1 MQPKKLI
8 QTYKDLLPVLFI
20 GIFSFAINYHYGFI
34 GIMPMDN
41 TVLYNGGYR
50 VLNGYIPFSD
60 YWLVTGPLLDY
71 LNALFF
77 LILGVSWKTFIIHSS
92 FFNLLI
98 ALASYFLFFQ
108 LGLSKKFSLFYSLL
122 ISILFYPVVGTPFV
136 DHHSTF
142 FLILAFYTF
151 IFSIK
156 KKDYIYFIYI
166 PIFFCLSFLSKQTPA
181 AYGLIAILPLIFLLC
196 FWDKNNF
203 KKILLYFIYGSIIST
218 IFLIIFF
225 IFSNININNFIDQYI
240 LFAGTIGDY
249 RISNYNFNILN
260 LVNKFKFINFFIFVL
275 FIMLI
280 SLFYKKKTKST
291 DILIILSSLFLVL
304 VLIFHQFLTLN
315 QNFIFFTIPYLC
327 SITHIFYNKVF
338 NKNYFLIFFILICIF
353 SVSKYHLRFNEHRKF
368 NELEKVDL
376 SKAIDAKILSQDL
389 SGLKW
394 ISYKYPTDPEQ
405 ELKNL
410 IKIKNIL
417 SNDKSQK
424 ALFTDYQFLSSV
436 LKIYDFSP
444 NQWHHPS
451 VSFPIKEQKLFN
463 EYKEFFINNLKK
475 NKIEFIY
482 ETVRKEETII
492 TELVLDTDC
501 VEKKR
506 VSEMLIKITL
516 LKNCTDFK

>member
-1 MQPKKLI
+1 MQPKKLTQI
-8 QTYKDLLPVLFI
+8 YKDLLPVLLI

-77 LILGVSWKTFIIHSS
+77 LILGISWKTFIIHSS

-98 ALASYFLFFQ
+98 AIASYFLFLQ
-108 LGLSKKFSLFYSLL
+108 LELSKKFSLFYSLL

-142 FLILAFYTF
+142 FLILAFYVF
-151 IFSIK
+151 IFAVK
-156 KKDYIYFIYI
+156 KKDYFYFVYI
-166 PIFFCLSFLSKQTPA
+166 PFFFCLSFLSKQTPA
-181 AYGLIAILPLIFLLC
+181 VYGLIGILPLIFLLC
-196 FWDKNNF
+196 FLDKNNF

-218 IFLIIFF
+218 ILLIIFF
-225 IFSNININNFIDQYI
+225 IATNINIHNFIEQYI
-240 LFAGTIGDY
+240 LYAGSIGDY
-249 RISNYNFNILN
+249 RISNYNFDILN
-260 LVNKFKFINFFIFVL
+260 LINKFKFINFFIFIL
-275 FIMLI
+275 LIMLI
-280 SLFYKKKTKST
+280 SLYYKKKTKT
-291 DILIILSSLFLVL
+291 ADTLIILSSLFLVL
-304 VLIFHQFLTLN
+304 VLIFHQYLTLN

-327 SITHIFYNKVF
+327 SIIHIFYNKVF
-338 NKNYFLIFFILICIF
+338 NKDYFLFFFILICIF
-353 SVSKYHLRFNEHRKF
+353 SVTKYHLRFNEDRKF
-368 NELEKVDL
+368 NELEKIDL
-376 SKAIDAKILSQDL
+376 SKAIDAKILSQDF

-394 ISYKYPTDPEQ
+394 ITYKYPTDPEK

-410 IKIKNIL
+410 IKIRDIL
-417 SNDKSQK
+417 LNDKSQK

-451 VSFPIKEQKLFN
+451 VSFPSKEQKLFN
-463 EYKEFFINNLKK
+463 EYKEVLINNLKK

-482 ETVRKEETII
+482 ETVRKEETI
-492 TELVLDTDC
+492 TELVLDKDC
-501 VEKKR
+501 IEKKR
-506 VSEMLIKITL
+506 VSEMLIKIKL
-516 LKNCTDFK
+516 LQDCTDLK

>member
-8 QTYKDLLPVLFI
+8 QTYKDLLPVLLV
-20 GIFSFAINYHYGFI
+20 GIFSFTINYHYGFI

-142 FLILAFYTF
+142 FLILAFYIF
-151 IFSIK
+151 IFAIK
-156 KKDYIYFIYI
+156 KEDYIYFVYI
-166 PIFFCLSFLSKQTPA
+166 PFFFCLSFLSKQTPA
-181 AYGLIAILPLIFLLC
+181 VYGLIAILPLIVLLC
-196 FWDKNNF
+196 FLDKNNS
-203 KKILLYFIYGSIIST
+203 KKILLYFIYGLIISS

-225 IFSNININNFIDQYI
+225 IFSNINIDNFIKQYI
-240 LFAGTIGDY
+240 LYAGSIGDY
-249 RISNYNFNILN
+249 RISNYNFDILK
-260 LVNKFKFINFFIFVL
+260 LVDKFKFINFFIFIL

-280 SLFYKKKTKST
+280 TLFYKKKAKNI

-315 QNFIFFTIPYLC
+315 QNFIFFAIPYLC

-338 NKNYFLIFFILICIF
+338 SKNYFLIFFILICIF
-353 SVSKYHLRFNEHRKF
+353 SVTKYHLRFNEHRKF

-376 SKAIDAKILSQDL
+376 SKSIDAKILSQDL

-394 ISYKYPTDPEQ
+394 ISYRYPADPKK

-410 IKIKNIL
+410 IKIKDIL
-417 SNDKSQK
+417 SNDKSKK
-424 ALFTDYQFLSSV
+424 AIFTDYQFLPSV
-436 LKIYDFSP
+436 LKTYDFSP
-444 NQWHHPS
+444 NQWHHPT
-451 VSFPIKEQKLFN
+451 VSFPIKEQKFFN
-463 EYKEFFINNLKK
+463 EYKDFFINNLKK

-482 ETVRKEETII
+482 ETVRKEETI
-492 TELVLDTDC
+492 TELVLNKDC
-501 VEKKR
+501 IEKIR
-506 VSEMLIKITL
+506 VSEMLMKIKL
-516 LKNCTDFK
+516 LKDCTDFK

>member
-8 QTYKDLLPVLFI
+8 QTYKNLLPVLLI
-20 GIFSFAINYHYGFI
+20 GIFSFTINYHYGFI

-50 VLNGYIPFSD
+50 VLNGYVPFSD

-98 ALASYFLFFQ
+98 SLASYFLLTQ
-108 LGLSKKFSLFYSLL
+108 LELSKKFSLFYSLL

-142 FLILAFYTF
+142 FLILAFYIF
-151 IFSIK
+151 ILAK
-156 KKDYIYFIYI
+156 KKKNYIYFVYI
-166 PIFFCLSFLSKQTPA
+166 PFFFCLSFLSKQTPA
-181 AYGLIAILPLIFLLC
+181 AYGLIAILPLIALLC
-196 FWDKNNF
+196 FWDKNNL
-203 KKILLYFIYGSIIST
+203 KKILLYFIYGSILST

-225 IFSNININNFIDQYI
+225 IFSNINIDNFIEQYI
-240 LFAGTIGDY
+240 LYAGSIGDY
-249 RISNYNFNILN
+249 RISNYNFDILN
-260 LVNKFKFINFFIFVL
+260 LINKFKFINFFI
-275 FIMLI
+275 LI
-280 SLFYKKKTKST
+280 LLIILIGLFYKKKAQNT

-327 SITHIFYNKVF
+327 SVIHIFYNKVF
-338 NKNYFLIFFILICIF
+338 SKKYYLIFFILICIF
-353 SVSKYHLRFNEHRKF
+353 SVMKYHLRFNEHRKF

-394 ISYKYPTDPEQ
+394 ISYKYPNDPKK
-405 ELKNL
+405 ELTNL

-417 SNDKSQK
+417 SHDKAQK
-424 ALFTDYQFLSSV
+424 AIFTDYQFLSSI
-436 LKIYDFSP
+436 LKTYDFSP
-444 NQWHHPS
+444 NQWHHPT
-451 VSFPIKEQKLFN
+451 VSFPIKDQELFK

-482 ETVRKEETII
+482 ETVRKEETI
-492 TELVLDTDC
+492 TELVLNKNC
-501 VEKKR
+501 IEKNR
-506 VSEMLIKITL
+506 VSEMLIKIRL
-516 LKNCTDFK
+516 LNDCEDLK